1 MAYALLSVSDKT
13 DLTSLAK
20 SLVQHGYEIISSGG
34 TARHLEAEE
43 VEVTS
48 VEQITGFPECLDG
61 RVKTLHPRI
70 HGGILHRRDNSE
82 HCRIVDS
89 LEMASID
96 VVVVNLYPFEEKAI
110 KGQLT
115 LEDAIEFIDIGGPT
129 LIRSAAKNWEH
140 VAVVTTPADYD
151 LVTSE
156 LRANGEISR
165 DTRRLL
171 ASKAFRHTGRYDSLI
186 SRTFQRL
193 AEDDPLPPDHLL
205 VALDCAQVLRYGENP
220 HQKAAVYAFAG
231 GTPDVVGAHQHHG
244 KALSYNNLLD
254 LDAAWAL
261 ARSLPASGAVVVK
274 HTNPCGAA
282 YSADGLMAA
291 YRRALACDPVS
302 AFGGIAAFNGIVDE
316 SLASVLTEIFLE
328 IVAAPGFTDGALEQL
343 KTKKNLRVME
353 MPQTSE
359 IAPIIPWM
367 LRSIGGGVL
376 VQELDTEVED
386 QETWTVVT
394 ERAPSEREEEGL
406 RLMWEVCR
414 HVKSNAIIC
423 GDSDG
428 TSAIGAGQMSRVDA
442 VQLCAMKAKLDLS
455 GTVAA
460 SDAFFPFRDGVDELA
475 KMGITAIIQPGGSIR
490 DKEVVEACNEHGIA
504 MVCTGH
510 RHFRH

>member
-13 DLTSLAK
+13 EITTLARA
-20 SLVQHGYEIISSGG
+20 LVEQGYELISSGG
-34 TARHLEAEE
+34 TARHLESEGVA
-43 VEVTS
+43 VTS

-70 HGGILHRRDNSE
+70 HGGILHRRDVQA
-82 HCRIVDS
+82 HCDTVES

-110 KGQLT
+110 KGQLP
-115 LEDAIEFIDIGGPT
+115 LEEAIEYVDIGGPT

-140 VAVVTTPADYD
+140 VAVLTAPSDYE
-151 LVTSE
+151 VVVSE
-156 LRANGEISR
+156 LRENGAISR

-193 AEDDPLPPDHLL
+193 VENDELPSDQLL

-254 LDAAWAL
+254 LDAAWSI
-261 ARSLPASGAVVVK
+261 ARSLPKAAAVVVK

-282 YSADGLMAA
+282 YSSDGLLAA

-302 AFGGIAAFNGIVDE
+302 AFGGIAAFNDVVDE
-316 SLASVLTEIFLE
+316 DLAVVLTEIFLE

-343 KTKKNLRVME
+343 KKKKNLRVME
-353 MPQTSE
+353 MPSTNE
-359 IAPIIPWM
+359 TAPIIPWM

-376 VQELDTEVED
+376 AQELDVEVED
-386 QETWTVVT
+386 ADSWSVVT
-394 ERAPSEREEEGL
+394 ERAPSESEAQGL

-442 VQLCAMKAKLDLS
+442 VQLCAMKAKLDLA

-475 KMGITAIIQPGGSIR
+475 KMGVTAIIQPGGSIR
-490 DKEVVEACNEHGIA
+490 DEEVVQACNEHGIA